1 MQLIL
6 LSAWQEMSGD
16 KKVDAGERIRTIT
29 DSHER
34 KLAFRPDTRT
44 VA

>member
-1 MQLIL
+1 MHLIL
-6 LSAWQEMSGD
+6 FSVWQEMSGD
-16 KKVDAGERIRTIT
+16 KKVDAGKRIRTIT

-34 KLAFRPDTRT
+34 KLAFRPDTGT